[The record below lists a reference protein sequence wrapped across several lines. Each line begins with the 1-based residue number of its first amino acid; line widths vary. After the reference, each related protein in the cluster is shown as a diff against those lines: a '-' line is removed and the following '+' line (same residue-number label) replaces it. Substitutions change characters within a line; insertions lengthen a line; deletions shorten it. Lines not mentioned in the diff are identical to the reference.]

1 MRKFLVFLIVITMSM
16 ISVNAQNLQQANRVV
31 EPCGFTTEWNK
42 TIIPLCTHGGSR
54 FSGAINTLWQG
65 LHRIF
70 RHRGSRFSGA
80 INAIRNLEKG
90 ATVIEGIA
98 VPREQVARS
107 KEEVLTW
114 LKQIGMIE

>member
-1 MRKFLVFLIVITMSM
+1 MSM

-42 TIIPLCTHGGSR
+42 TIIPFCTHGGSH
-54 FSGAINTLWQG
+54 FSGTINT
-65 LHRIF
+65 
-70 RHRGSRFSGA
+70 
-80 INAIRNLEKG
+80 IRNLEKG

-107 KEEVLTW
+107 KEGVLTW
-114 LKQIGMIE
+114 LKQIGMIK

>member
-1 MRKFLVFLIVITMSM
+1 MSM
-16 ISVNAQNLQQANRVV
+16 TSVNAQNLHHADMDV
-31 EPCGFTTEWNK
+31 EPCGFTTEWDK

>member
-16 ISVNAQNLQQANRVV
+16 ISVNAQNLQQANRAI
-31 EPCGFTTEWNK
+31 EPCGFTTELNK
-42 TIIPLCTHGGSR
+42 TIILFCTHGGSR
-54 FSGAINTLWQG
+54 FSGAINTLCQG
-65 LHRIF
+65 LHRIS